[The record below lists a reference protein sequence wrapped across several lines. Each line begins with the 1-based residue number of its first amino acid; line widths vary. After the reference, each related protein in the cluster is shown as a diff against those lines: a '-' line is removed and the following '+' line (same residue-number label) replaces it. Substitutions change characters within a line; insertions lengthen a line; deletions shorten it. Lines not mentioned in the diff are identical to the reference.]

1 VVDLEFSD
9 ILRRRQMVR
18 NYTKEPVSD
27 EAIDRILDGLR
38 RAPSAGF
45 SQGHRVVVVTDPMLR
60 QAAADIAE
68 ARYVELGFPQWIASA
83 PVHLYVCTRENSY
96 HERYN
101 AAEAVRPGYTEI
113 PWPVPF
119 WWFDCGAL
127 FMMLQL
133 AALNEGLATGMVSS
147 VYTDE
152 LAALAGVV
160 DLPDD
165 VALAGIITVGHPDR
179 SVKMPVPPGA
189 VSRKPLDELVEWR
202 R

>member
-1 VVDLEFSD
+1 MEFSD

-18 NYTKEPVSD
+18 SYTDEPVSD
-27 EAIDRILDGLR
+27 EAVERVLEGLR

-45 SQGHRVVVVTDPMLR
+45 SQGHRVVVVTDPKLR

-68 ARYVELGFPQWIASA
+68 ARYVELGFPRWIASA
-83 PVHLYVCTRENSY
+83 PVHLYVCTREASY

-101 AAEAVRPGYTEI
+101 AAEAVRPGYDEI

-127 FMMLQL
+127 FMMLTL
-133 AALNEGLATGMVSS
+133 ASLNEGLATGMVSS

-152 LAALAGVV
+152 LQALGDVV

-165 VALAGIITVGHPDR
+165 VALAGIITVGHEDT
-179 SVKMPVPPGA
+179 SVRMPIPPGA
-189 VSRKPLDELVEWR
+189 ATRKPNSELVEWR
-202 R
+202 RA

>member
-1 VVDLEFSD
+1 MDFSD
-9 ILRRRQMVR
+9 VLRKRQMVR
-18 NYTKEPVSD
+18 SYTDEPVSD
-27 EAIDRILDGLR
+27 DSLQRILEGLR

-45 SQGHRVVVVTDPMLR
+45 SQGHRLVVVTDPKLR
-60 QAAADIAE
+60 QEAADIAE
-68 ARYVELGFPQWIASA
+68 ARYVELGFPRWIASA
-83 PVHLYVCTRENSY
+83 PVHIYVCTREASY

-101 AAEAVRPGYTEI
+101 AAEEVRPGYTEI

-127 FMMLQL
+127 FMLLQL
-133 AALNEGLATGMVSS
+133 AALNEGLACGMVSS

-160 DLPDD
+160 GLPDD
-165 VALAGIITVGHPDR
+165 VALAGVITVGHPDT
-179 SVKMPVPPGA
+179 SVRMPVPPGA
-189 VSRKPLDELVEWR
+189 VSRRPNDELVEWR